1 MQKDMHQFFV
11 ASTDPIERR
20 QAPALQMILI
30 AISSAALVALIVFL
44 AVLGVNP
51 TGGVPAGGAVLVM
64 LTSLA
69 GLAAL
74 RRGYFRLAVLSS
86 SAGLIVAVFFVTVIY
101 GYPAATPF
109 LPVVFV
115 PVMLTGLLIETRPLL
130 LIAAVSALITA
141 AIFLVSPVIAPF
153 TTAVQPPGEL
163 TIVAVALFLL
173 VLFVVTTIIALFG
186 PVLRQSLMAAL
197 VRERELEQLRDSLE
211 ATVNERTAGLREAL
225 RTVEQR
231 EAQLQ
236 QALADLQASQATIRE
251 LSAPVL
257 PVLPGVLIAPL
268 VGAIDES
275 RATVFVANV
284 LHAVERERAQHVIF
298 DVTGVPLIDTQVARM
313 ILQAAEAVRLLGAQV
328 ILVGIRP
335 EVAQT
340 VVGLGVALEVKTYA
354 DLQQAISVLSTTIS
368 SNANR
373 PSRPLSI

>member
-1 MQKDMHQFFV
+1 MQTDMRQFLI

-30 AISSAALVALIVFL
+30 AISIAALVAFIVFL

-64 LTSLA
+64 LTSLT
-69 GLAAL
+69 GVAAL
-74 RRGYFRLAVLSS
+74 RRGYFRLAVLVP

-109 LPVVFV
+109 LPVMFI
-115 PVMLTGLLIETRPLL
+115 PVILTGLLIETRPLL
-130 LIAAVSALITA
+130 LIAAASALITA
-141 AIFLVSPVIAPF
+141 AIFLVNPVIAPF
-153 TTAVQPPGEL
+153 TTMVQPPGDL

-186 PVLRQSLMAAL
+186 PVLRQSLVAAL
-197 VRERELEQLRDSLE
+197 ARERELEQLRDSLE
-211 ATVNERTAGLREAL
+211 ATVSERTAGLQEAL

-236 QALADLQASQATIRE
+236 QALADLRASQATIRE

-284 LHAVERERAQHVIF
+284 LRAVERERAQQVIF

-313 ILQAAEAVRLLGAQV
+313 ILQAADAVRLLGAQV

-340 VVGLGVALEVKTYA
+340 VVGLGVALDMKTFA
-354 DLQQAISVLSTTIS
+354 DLQQAIHALSTAFPG
-368 SNANR
+368 ANR
-373 PSRPLSI
+373 LSRPQ

>member
-1 MQKDMHQFFV
+1 MQTDMRQFLI

-30 AISSAALVALIVFL
+30 AISVAALVAFIVFL

-64 LTSLA
+64 LTSLT
-69 GLAAL
+69 GVAAL
-74 RRGYFRLAVLSS
+74 RRGYFRLAVLVP
-86 SAGLIVAVFFVTVIY
+86 SAGLITAVFFVTVIY

-109 LPVVFV
+109 LPVMFI
-115 PVMLTGLLIETRPLL
+115 PVILTGLLIETRPLL
-130 LIAAVSALITA
+130 LIAAASALIAA
-141 AIFLVSPVIAPF
+141 AIFLVHPVIAPF
-153 TTAVQPPGEL
+153 TTMVQPPGDL

-197 VRERELEQLRDSLE
+197 ARERELEQVRDSLE
-211 ATVNERTAGLREAL
+211 ATVSERTAGLQEAL

-236 QALADLQASQATIRE
+236 QALADLRASQATIRA

-257 PVLPGVLIAPL
+257 PVLPGVLVAPL

-275 RATVFVANV
+275 RAAVFVANV
-284 LHAVERERAQHVIF
+284 LRAVERERAQQVIF

-313 ILQAAEAVRLLGAQV
+313 ILQAADAVRLLGAQV

-340 VVGLGVALEVKTYA
+340 VVGLGVALDMKTFA
-354 DLQQAISVLSTTIS
+354 DLQQAIHALSTAFPG
-368 SNANR
+368 ANR
-373 PSRPLSI
+373 LSRPQ

>member
-1 MQKDMHQFFV
+1 MRQFLV
-11 ASTDPIERR
+11 ASNDPIERQ
-20 QAPALQMILI
+20 QAPALQTILI
-30 AISSAALVALIVFL
+30 AISVAALVALIVFL

-69 GLAAL
+69 GVTAL
-74 RRGYFRLAVLSS
+74 RRGYFRLAVLVP
-86 SAGLIVAVFFVTVIY
+86 SAGLIMAVFFVTVIY

-109 LPVVFV
+109 FLVTFIPVI
-115 PVMLTGLLIETRPLL
+115 LTGLLIETRPLL
-130 LIAAVSALITA
+130 LIAAASALITA
-141 AIFLVSPVIAPF
+141 VIFLVNPVIAPF
-153 TTAVQPPGEL
+153 TTMVRPPGDL

-173 VLFVVTTIIALFG
+173 VLFVVTTIIAVFG
-186 PVLRQSLMAAL
+186 PVLRQSLTAAL
-197 VRERELEQLRDSLE
+197 ARERELEQLRDSLE
-211 ATVNERTAGLREAL
+211 ATVNERTAGLQEAL

-284 LHAVERERAQHVIF
+284 LRAVERERAQQVIF

-313 ILQAAEAVRLLGAQV
+313 ILQAADAVRLLGAQV

-340 VVGLGVALEVKTYA
+340 VVGLGVALDMKTYA
-354 DLQQAISVLSTTIS
+354 DLQLAIHALSAAFPS
-368 SNANR
+368 GANR
-373 PSRPLSI
+373 SSRSQSI

>member
-1 MQKDMHQFFV
+1 MQTDMRQFLI

-30 AISSAALVALIVFL
+30 AISIAALVALIVFL

-51 TGGVPAGGAVLVM
+51 TGGVPAAGAVLVM
-64 LTSLA
+64 LTSLT
-69 GLAAL
+69 GVAAL
-74 RRGYFRLAVLSS
+74 HRGYFRLAVLVLST
-86 SAGLIVAVFFVTVIY
+86 GLTVAVFFVTVIY

-109 LPVVFV
+109 LPVMFI
-115 PVMLTGLLIETRPLL
+115 PVILTGLLIETRPLL
-130 LIAAVSALITA
+130 LIAATSTLIAA
-141 AIFLVSPVIAPF
+141 AIFLVHPMIAPF
-153 TTAVQPPGEL
+153 TVMVQPPGDL
-163 TIVAVALFLL
+163 TIVAVTLFLL

-186 PVLRQSLMAAL
+186 PVLRQSLTAAL
-197 VRERELEQLRDSLE
+197 ARERELEQVRDSLE
-211 ATVNERTAGLREAL
+211 ATVNERTAGLQEAL

-236 QALADLQASQATIRE
+236 QALADLRASQATIRA

-257 PVLPGVLIAPL
+257 PVLPGVLVAPL

-275 RATVFVANV
+275 RAAVFVANV
-284 LHAVERERAQHVIF
+284 LRAVERERAQQVIF

-313 ILQAAEAVRLLGAQV
+313 ILQAADAVRLLGAQV

-340 VVGLGVALEVKTYA
+340 VVGLGVALDMKTFA
-354 DLQQAISVLSTTIS
+354 DLQQAIHALSAAFPG
-368 SNANR
+368 ANR
-373 PSRPLSI
+373 FSRPQ

>member
-1 MQKDMHQFFV
+1 MQTDMRQFLI

-30 AISSAALVALIVFL
+30 AISIAALVAFIVFL

-64 LTSLA
+64 LTSLT
-69 GLAAL
+69 GVAAL
-74 RRGYFRLAVLSS
+74 RRGYFRLAVLVP

-109 LPVVFV
+109 LPVMFI
-115 PVMLTGLLIETRPLL
+115 PVILTGLLIETRPLL
-130 LIAAVSALITA
+130 LIAAASALVAA
-141 AIFLVSPVIAPF
+141 AIFLVNPVIAPF
-153 TTAVQPPGEL
+153 TTMVQPPGDL

-197 VRERELEQLRDSLE
+197 ARERELEQLRDSLE
-211 ATVNERTAGLREAL
+211 ATVNERTAGLQEAL

-275 RATVFVANV
+275 RAAVFVANV
-284 LHAVERERAQHVIF
+284 LHAVERERAQQVIF

-313 ILQAAEAVRLLGAQV
+313 ILQAADAVRLLGAQV

-340 VVGLGVALEVKTYA
+340 VVGLGVALDMKTYA
-354 DLQQAISVLSTTIS
+354 DLQQAIHALSTAFPG
-368 SNANR
+368 ANR
-373 PSRPLSI
+373 LSRPQ

>member
-1 MQKDMHQFFV
+1 MQTDMRQFLV
-11 ASTDPIERR
+11 ASNDPIERQ
-20 QAPALQMILI
+20 QAPALQTILI
-30 AISSAALVALIVFL
+30 AISVAALVALIVFL

-69 GLAAL
+69 GVAAL
-74 RRGYFRLAVLSS
+74 RRGYFRLAVLVP
-86 SAGLIVAVFFVTVIY
+86 SAGLIMAVFFVTVIY

-109 LPVVFV
+109 FLAMFIPVI
-115 PVMLTGLLIETRPLL
+115 LTGLLIETRPLL
-130 LIAAVSALITA
+130 LIAAASALITA
-141 AIFLVSPVIAPF
+141 VIFLVNPVIAPF
-153 TTAVQPPGEL
+153 TTMVRPPGDL

-173 VLFVVTTIIALFG
+173 VLFVVTTIIAVFG
-186 PVLRQSLMAAL
+186 PVLRQSLTAAL
-197 VRERELEQLRDSLE
+197 ARERELEQLRDSLE
-211 ATVNERTAGLREAL
+211 ATVNERTAGLQEAL

-284 LHAVERERAQHVIF
+284 LRAVERERAQQVIF

-313 ILQAAEAVRLLGAQV
+313 ILQAADAVRLLGAQV

-340 VVGLGVALEVKTYA
+340 VVGLGVALDMKTYA
-354 DLQQAISVLSTTIS
+354 DLQLAIHALSAAFPS
-368 SNANR
+368 GANR
-373 PSRPLSI
+373 SSHPQ

>member
-1 MQKDMHQFFV
+1 MQTDMRQFLV
-11 ASTDPIERR
+11 ASSDPIERQ
-20 QAPALQMILI
+20 QAPALQTILI
-30 AISSAALVALIVFL
+30 AISVAALVALIVFL

-69 GLAAL
+69 GVAAL
-74 RRGYFRLAVLSS
+74 RRGYFRLAVLVP

-109 LPVVFV
+109 FLVTFIPVI
-115 PVMLTGLLIETRPLL
+115 LTGLLIETRPLL
-130 LIAAVSALITA
+130 LIAAASALITA
-141 AIFLVSPVIAPF
+141 VIFLVNPVIAPF
-153 TTAVQPPGEL
+153 TTVVRPPGDL

-173 VLFVVTTIIALFG
+173 VLFVVTTIIAVFG
-186 PVLRQSLMAAL
+186 PVLRQSLTAAL
-197 VRERELEQLRDSLE
+197 ARERELEQLRHSLE
-211 ATVNERTAGLREAL
+211 ATVNERTAGLQEAL

-284 LHAVERERAQHVIF
+284 LRAVERERAQQVIF

-313 ILQAAEAVRLLGAQV
+313 ILQAADAVRLLGAQV

-340 VVGLGVALEVKTYA
+340 VVGLGVALDMKTYA
-354 DLQQAISVLSTTIS
+354 DLQQAIHALSAAFPASV
-368 SNANR
+368 NR
-373 PSRPLSI
+373 LSRPQ

>member
-1 MQKDMHQFFV
+1 MQTDMRQFLV
-11 ASTDPIERR
+11 ASNDPIERQ
-20 QAPALQMILI
+20 QAPALQTILI
-30 AISSAALVALIVFL
+30 AISVAALVALIVFL

-69 GLAAL
+69 GVAAL
-74 RRGYFRLAVLSS
+74 RRGYFRLAVLVP
-86 SAGLIVAVFFVTVIY
+86 SAGLIMAVFFVTVIY

-109 LPVVFV
+109 FLVTFIPVI
-115 PVMLTGLLIETRPLL
+115 LTGLLIETRPLL
-130 LIAAVSALITA
+130 LIAAASALITA
-141 AIFLVSPVIAPF
+141 VIFLVNPVIAPF
-153 TTAVQPPGEL
+153 TTVVRPPGDL

-173 VLFVVTTIIALFG
+173 VLFVVTTIIAVFG
-186 PVLRQSLMAAL
+186 PVLRQSLTAAL
-197 VRERELEQLRDSLE
+197 ARERELEQLRDSLE
-211 ATVNERTAGLREAL
+211 ATVNERTAGLQEAL

-284 LHAVERERAQHVIF
+284 LRAVERERAQQVIF

-313 ILQAAEAVRLLGAQV
+313 ILQAADAVRLLGAQV

-340 VVGLGVALEVKTYA
+340 VVGLGVALDMKTYA
-354 DLQQAISVLSTTIS
+354 DLQLAIHALSAAFPS
-368 SNANR
+368 GANR
-373 PSRPLSI
+373 SSHLQSI

>member
-1 MQKDMHQFFV
+1 MQTDMRQFLV
-11 ASTDPIERR
+11 ASTDPVERR

-30 AISSAALVALIVFL
+30 AISIAALVALIVFL

-51 TGGVPAGGAVLVM
+51 TGGVPAAGAVLVM
-64 LTSLA
+64 LTSLTGVA
-69 GLAAL
+69 VLH
-74 RRGYFRLAVLSS
+74 RGYFRLAVLVLST
-86 SAGLIVAVFFVTVIY
+86 GLTVAVFFVTVIY

-109 LPVVFV
+109 LPVMFI
-115 PVMLTGLLIETRPLL
+115 PVILTGLLIETRPLL
-130 LIAAVSALITA
+130 LIAATSTLIAA
-141 AIFLVSPVIAPF
+141 AIFLVHPMIAPF
-153 TTAVQPPGEL
+153 TVMVQPPGDL

-197 VRERELEQLRDSLE
+197 ARERELEQLRDSLE
-211 ATVNERTAGLREAL
+211 ATVNERTAGLQEAL
-225 RTVEQR
+225 STVEQR

-236 QALADLQASQATIRE
+236 QALADLRASQAMIRA

-284 LHAVERERAQHVIF
+284 LRAVERERAQQVIF

-313 ILQAAEAVRLLGAQV
+313 ILQAADAVRLLGAQV

-340 VVGLGVALEVKTYA
+340 VVGLGVALDMKTYA
-354 DLQQAISVLSTTIS
+354 DLQQAIHALSAAFPASV
-368 SNANR
+368 NR
-373 PSRPLSI
+373 LSRPQ

>member
-1 MQKDMHQFFV
+1 MQTDMRQFLI

-30 AISSAALVALIVFL
+30 AISVAALVALIVFL

-51 TGGVPAGGAVLVM
+51 TSGVPAGGAVLVM
-64 LTSLA
+64 LASLA
-69 GLAAL
+69 GVAAL
-74 RRGYFRLAVLSS
+74 RRGYFRLAVLVP

-109 LPVVFV
+109 LPVMFI
-115 PVMLTGLLIETRPLL
+115 PVILTGLLIETRPLL
-130 LIAAVSALITA
+130 LIAAASALITA
-141 AIFLVSPVIAPF
+141 AIFLVNPVIAPF
-153 TTAVQPPGEL
+153 TTMVQPPGDL

-173 VLFVVTTIIALFG
+173 VLFVVTTIIARFG
-186 PVLRQSLMAAL
+186 PVLRQSLIAAL
-197 VRERELEQLRDSLE
+197 ARERELEQLRDSLE
-211 ATVNERTAGLREAL
+211 ATVSERTAGLQEAL

-284 LHAVERERAQHVIF
+284 LRAVERERAQQVIF

-313 ILQAAEAVRLLGAQV
+313 ILQAADAVRLLGAQV

-340 VVGLGVALEVKTYA
+340 VVGLGVALDMKTYA
-354 DLQQAISVLSTTIS
+354 DLQQAIHALSAAFPASV
-368 SNANR
+368 NR
-373 PSRPLSI
+373 LSRPQ

>member
-1 MQKDMHQFFV
+1 MQTDMRQFLI

-30 AISSAALVALIVFL
+30 AISVAALVAFIVFL

-64 LTSLA
+64 LTSLT
-69 GLAAL
+69 GVAAL
-74 RRGYFRLAVLSS
+74 RRGYFRLAVLVP

-109 LPVVFV
+109 LPVMFI
-115 PVMLTGLLIETRPLL
+115 PVILTGLLIETRPLL
-130 LIAAVSALITA
+130 LIAAASALIAA
-141 AIFLVSPVIAPF
+141 AIFLVNPVITPF
-153 TTAVQPPGEL
+153 TTMVQPPGDL

-197 VRERELEQLRDSLE
+197 ARERELEQLRDSLE
-211 ATVNERTAGLREAL
+211 ATVNERTAGLQEAL

-284 LHAVERERAQHVIF
+284 LRAVERERAQQVIF

-313 ILQAAEAVRLLGAQV
+313 ILQAADAVRLLGAQV

-340 VVGLGVALEVKTYA
+340 VVGLGVALDMKTYA
-354 DLQQAISVLSTTIS
+354 DLQQAIHALSAAFPASV
-368 SNANR
+368 NR
-373 PSRPLSI
+373 LSRPQ

>member
-1 MQKDMHQFFV
+1 MQTDMRQFLI

-30 AISSAALVALIVFL
+30 AISVAALVALIVFL

-51 TGGVPAGGAVLVM
+51 TSGVPAGGAVLVM
-64 LTSLA
+64 LASLA
-69 GLAAL
+69 GVAAL
-74 RRGYFRLAVLSS
+74 RRGYFRLAVLVP

-109 LPVVFV
+109 LPVMFI
-115 PVMLTGLLIETRPLL
+115 PVILTGLLIETRPLL
-130 LIAAVSALITA
+130 LIAAASALITA
-141 AIFLVSPVIAPF
+141 AIFLVNPVIAPF
-153 TTAVQPPGEL
+153 TTMVQPPGDL

-186 PVLRQSLMAAL
+186 PVLRQSLIAAL
-197 VRERELEQLRDSLE
+197 ARERELEQLRDSLE
-211 ATVNERTAGLREAL
+211 ATVSERTAGLQEAL

-236 QALADLQASQATIRE
+236 QALADLQASQVTIRE

-284 LHAVERERAQHVIF
+284 LRAVERERAQQVIF

-313 ILQAAEAVRLLGAQV
+313 ILQAADAVRLLGAQV

-340 VVGLGVALEVKTYA
+340 VVGLGVALDMKTFA
-354 DLQQAISVLSTTIS
+354 DLQQAIHALSAAFPG
-368 SNANR
+368 ANR
-373 PSRPLSI
+373 LSRPQ

>member
-1 MQKDMHQFFV
+1 MQTDMRQFLI

-30 AISSAALVALIVFL
+30 AISIAALVAFIVFL

-64 LTSLA
+64 LTSLT
-69 GLAAL
+69 GVAAL
-74 RRGYFRLAVLSS
+74 RRGYFRLAVLVP
-86 SAGLIVAVFFVTVIY
+86 SAGLITAVFFVTVIY

-109 LPVVFV
+109 LPVMFI
-115 PVMLTGLLIETRPLL
+115 PVILTGLLIETRPLL
-130 LIAAVSALITA
+130 LIAAASALIAA
-141 AIFLVSPVIAPF
+141 AIFLVHPVIAPF
-153 TTAVQPPGEL
+153 TTMVQPPGDL

-197 VRERELEQLRDSLE
+197 ARERELEQVRDSLE
-211 ATVNERTAGLREAL
+211 ATVSERTAGLQEAL

-284 LHAVERERAQHVIF
+284 LRAVERERAQQVIF

-313 ILQAAEAVRLLGAQV
+313 ILQAADAVRLLGAQV

-340 VVGLGVALEVKTYA
+340 VVGLGVALDMKTYA
-354 DLQQAISVLSTTIS
+354 DLQQAIHALSAAFPASV
-368 SNANR
+368 NR
-373 PSRPLSI
+373 LSRPQ

>member
-1 MQKDMHQFFV
+1 MQTDMRQFLI

-30 AISSAALVALIVFL
+30 AISIAALVALIVFL

-64 LTSLA
+64 LTSLT
-69 GLAAL
+69 GVAAL
-74 RRGYFRLAVLSS
+74 RRGYFRLVVLVP

-109 LPVVFV
+109 LPVMFI
-115 PVMLTGLLIETRPLL
+115 PVILTGLLIETRPLL
-130 LIAAVSALITA
+130 LIAAASALITA
-141 AIFLVSPVIAPF
+141 AIFLVNPVIAPF
-153 TTAVQPPGEL
+153 TTMVQPPGDL

-186 PVLRQSLMAAL
+186 PVLRQSLVAAL
-197 VRERELEQLRDSLE
+197 ARERELEQLRDSLE
-211 ATVNERTAGLREAL
+211 ATVSERTAGLQEAL

-284 LHAVERERAQHVIF
+284 LRAVERERAQQVIF

-313 ILQAAEAVRLLGAQV
+313 ILQAADAVRLLGAQV

-340 VVGLGVALEVKTYA
+340 VVGLGVALDMKTYA
-354 DLQQAISVLSTTIS
+354 DLQQAIHALSAAFPASV
-368 SNANR
+368 NR
-373 PSRPLSI
+373 LSRPQ

>member
-1 MQKDMHQFFV
+1 MQTDMRQFLV
-11 ASTDPIERR
+11 ASNDPIERQ
-20 QAPALQMILI
+20 QAPALQTILI
-30 AISSAALVALIVFL
+30 AISVAALVALIVFL

-51 TGGVPAGGAVLVM
+51 TSGVPAGGAVLVM

-69 GLAAL
+69 GVAAL
-74 RRGYFRLAVLSS
+74 RRGYFRLAVLVP

-109 LPVVFV
+109 FLVTFIPVI
-115 PVMLTGLLIETRPLL
+115 LTGLLIETRPLL
-130 LIAAVSALITA
+130 LIAAASALITA
-141 AIFLVSPVIAPF
+141 VIFLVNPVIAPF
-153 TTAVQPPGEL
+153 TTMVQPPGDL

-173 VLFVVTTIIALFG
+173 VLFVVTTIIAVFG
-186 PVLRQSLMAAL
+186 PVLRQSLTAAL
-197 VRERELEQLRDSLE
+197 ARERELEQLRHSLE
-211 ATVNERTAGLREAL
+211 ATVNERTAGLQEAL

-284 LHAVERERAQHVIF
+284 LRAVERERAQQVIF

-313 ILQAAEAVRLLGAQV
+313 ILQAADAVRLLGAQV

-340 VVGLGVALEVKTYA
+340 VVGLGVALDMKTYA
-354 DLQQAISVLSTTIS
+354 DLQQAIHALSAAFPASVNRLSH
-368 SNANR
+368 
-373 PSRPLSI
+373 LQSI

>member
-1 MQKDMHQFFV
+1 MQTDMRQFLI

-30 AISSAALVALIVFL
+30 AISIAALVAFIVFL

-64 LTSLA
+64 LTSLT
-69 GLAAL
+69 GVAAL
-74 RRGYFRLAVLSS
+74 RRGYFRLAVLVP
-86 SAGLIVAVFFVTVIY
+86 SAGLITAVFFVTVIY

-109 LPVVFV
+109 LPVMFI
-115 PVMLTGLLIETRPLL
+115 PVILTGLLIETRPLL
-130 LIAAVSALITA
+130 LIAAASALITA
-141 AIFLVSPVIAPF
+141 AIFLVNPVIAPF
-153 TTAVQPPGEL
+153 TTMVRPPPDL

-173 VLFVVTTIIALFG
+173 VLFVMTTIIALFG

-197 VRERELEQLRDSLE
+197 ARERELEHLRDSLE
-211 ATVNERTAGLREAL
+211 ATVNERTAGLQEAL

-236 QALADLQASQATIRE
+236 QVLADLQASQATIRE

-275 RATVFVANV
+275 RATVFVTNV
-284 LHAVERERAQHVIF
+284 LRAVERERAQQVIF

-313 ILQAAEAVRLLGAQV
+313 ILQAADAVRLLGAQV

-340 VVGLGVALEVKTYA
+340 VVGLGVALDMKTYA
-354 DLQQAISVLSTTIS
+354 DLQQAIHALSTALPIT
-368 SNANR
+368 NR
-373 PSRPLSI
+373 LSRSQ

>member
-1 MQKDMHQFFV
+1 MQTDMRQFLI

-30 AISSAALVALIVFL
+30 AISVAALVALIVFL

-51 TGGVPAGGAVLVM
+51 TSGVPAGGAVLVM
-64 LTSLA
+64 LASLA
-69 GLAAL
+69 GVAAL
-74 RRGYFRLAVLSS
+74 RRGYFRLAVLVP

-109 LPVVFV
+109 LPVMFI
-115 PVMLTGLLIETRPLL
+115 PVILTGLLIETRPLL
-130 LIAAVSALITA
+130 LIAAASALITA
-141 AIFLVSPVIAPF
+141 AIFLVNPVIAPF
-153 TTAVQPPGEL
+153 TTMVQPPGDL

-197 VRERELEQLRDSLE
+197 ARERELEQLRDSLE
-211 ATVNERTAGLREAL
+211 ATVNERTAGLQEAL
-225 RTVEQR
+225 RMVEQR

-236 QALADLQASQATIRE
+236 QALTDLRASQATIRE

-284 LHAVERERAQHVIF
+284 LHAVERERAQQVIF

-313 ILQAAEAVRLLGAQV
+313 ILQAADAVRLLGAQV

-340 VVGLGVALEVKTYA
+340 VVGLGVALDMKTYA
-354 DLQQAISVLSTTIS
+354 DLQQAIHALSTAFPG
-368 SNANR
+368 ANR
-373 PSRPLSI
+373 LSRPQ

>member
-1 MQKDMHQFFV
+1 MQTDMRQFLI

-30 AISSAALVALIVFL
+30 AISVAALVALIVFL

-51 TGGVPAGGAVLVM
+51 TSGVPAGGAVLVM
-64 LTSLA
+64 LASLA
-69 GLAAL
+69 GVAAL
-74 RRGYFRLAVLSS
+74 RRGYFRLAVLVP

-109 LPVVFV
+109 LPVMFI
-115 PVMLTGLLIETRPLL
+115 PVILTGLLIETRPLL
-130 LIAAVSALITA
+130 LIAAASALITA
-141 AIFLVSPVIAPF
+141 AIFLVNPVIAPF
-153 TTAVQPPGEL
+153 TTMVQPPGDL

-173 VLFVVTTIIALFG
+173 VLFVVTTIIARFG
-186 PVLRQSLMAAL
+186 PVLRQSLIAAL
-197 VRERELEQLRDSLE
+197 ARERELEQLRDSLE
-211 ATVNERTAGLREAL
+211 ATVSERTVGLQEAL

-284 LHAVERERAQHVIF
+284 LRAVERERAQQVIF

-313 ILQAAEAVRLLGAQV
+313 ILQAADAVRLLGAQV

-340 VVGLGVALEVKTYA
+340 VVGLGVALDMKTYA
-354 DLQQAISVLSTTIS
+354 DLQQAIHALSAAFPASV
-368 SNANR
+368 NR
-373 PSRPLSI
+373 LSRPQ

>member
-1 MQKDMHQFFV
+1 MQTDMRQFLV
-11 ASTDPIERR
+11 ASNDPIERQ
-20 QAPALQMILI
+20 QAPALQTILI
-30 AISSAALVALIVFL
+30 AISVAALVALIVFL

-69 GLAAL
+69 GVTAL
-74 RRGYFRLAVLSS
+74 RRGYFRLAVLVP
-86 SAGLIVAVFFVTVIY
+86 SAGLIMAVFFVTVIY

-109 LPVVFV
+109 FLVTFIPVI
-115 PVMLTGLLIETRPLL
+115 LTGLLIETRPLL
-130 LIAAVSALITA
+130 LIAAASALITA
-141 AIFLVSPVIAPF
+141 VIFLVNPVIAPF
-153 TTAVQPPGEL
+153 TTMVRPPGDL

-173 VLFVVTTIIALFG
+173 VLFVVTTIIAVFG
-186 PVLRQSLMAAL
+186 PVLRQSLTAAL
-197 VRERELEQLRDSLE
+197 ARERELEQLRDSLE
-211 ATVNERTAGLREAL
+211 ATVNERTAGLQEAL

-284 LHAVERERAQHVIF
+284 LRAVERERAQQVIF

-313 ILQAAEAVRLLGAQV
+313 ILQAADAVRLLGAQV

-340 VVGLGVALEVKTYA
+340 VVGLGVALDMKTYA
-354 DLQQAISVLSTTIS
+354 DLQLAIHALSAAFPS
-368 SNANR
+368 GANR
-373 PSRPLSI
+373 SSRSQSI

>member
-1 MQKDMHQFFV
+1 MQTDMRQFLI
-11 ASTDPIERR
+11 ASTDPVERR

-30 AISSAALVALIVFL
+30 AISIAALVALIVFL

-64 LTSLA
+64 LTSLT
-69 GLAAL
+69 GVAAL
-74 RRGYFRLAVLSS
+74 RRGYFRLAVLVP
-86 SAGLIVAVFFVTVIY
+86 SAGLITAVFFVTVIY

-109 LPVVFV
+109 LPVMFI
-115 PVMLTGLLIETRPLL
+115 PVILTGLLIETRPLL
-130 LIAAVSALITA
+130 LIAAASALIAA
-141 AIFLVSPVIAPF
+141 AIFLVNPVIAPF
-153 TTAVQPPGEL
+153 TTMVQPPGDL

-186 PVLRQSLMAAL
+186 PVLRQSLVAAL
-197 VRERELEQLRDSLE
+197 ARERELEQLRDSLE
-211 ATVNERTAGLREAL
+211 ATVSERTAGLQEAL

-236 QALADLQASQATIRE
+236 QALADLRASQATIRA

-284 LHAVERERAQHVIF
+284 LRAVERERAQQVIF

-313 ILQAAEAVRLLGAQV
+313 ILQAADAVRLLGAQV

-340 VVGLGVALEVKTYA
+340 VVGLGVALDMKTYA
-354 DLQQAISVLSTTIS
+354 DLQQAIHALSTAFPG
-368 SNANR
+368 ANR
-373 PSRPLSI
+373 LSRPQ

>member
-44 AVLGVNP
+44 VVLGVNP

-74 RRGYFRLAVLSS
+74 RRGNFRLAVLSS
-86 SAGLIVAVFFVTVIY
+86 SVGLIVAVFFVTVIY

-109 LPVVFV
+109 LPVVLV
-115 PVMLTGLLIETRPLL
+115 PIILTGLLIETRPLL
-130 LIAAVSALITA
+130 LIAAASALISA
-141 AIFLVSPVIAPF
+141 AIFLVNPMIAPF
-153 TTAVQPPGEL
+153 TTVVQPQGEL

-173 VLFVVTTIIALFG
+173 VLFVVTTIIALFS
-186 PVLRQSLMAAL
+186 PILRLALTAAL
-197 VRERELEQLRDSLE
+197 ARERELEQLRDSLE

-236 QALADLQASQATIRE
+236 QALVDLQASQATIRE

-268 VGAIDES
+268 VGAINES

-298 DVTGVPLIDTQVARM
+298 DVTGVPLIDTQVACM

-328 ILVGIRP
+328 ILCGIRP

-340 VVGLGVALEVKTYA
+340 VVGLGVVLKVKTYA

-368 SNANR
+368 SDTNR

>member
-1 MQKDMHQFFV
+1 MQTDMRQFLI

-30 AISSAALVALIVFL
+30 AISIAALVAFIVFL

-64 LTSLA
+64 LTSLT
-69 GLAAL
+69 GVAAL
-74 RRGYFRLAVLSS
+74 RRGYFRLAVLVP
-86 SAGLIVAVFFVTVIY
+86 SAGLITAVFFVTVIY

-109 LPVVFV
+109 LPVMFI
-115 PVMLTGLLIETRPLL
+115 PVILTGLLIETRPLL
-130 LIAAVSALITA
+130 LIAAASALIAA
-141 AIFLVSPVIAPF
+141 AIFLVNPVITPF
-153 TTAVQPPGEL
+153 TTMVQPPGDL

-186 PVLRQSLMAAL
+186 PVLRQSLVAAL
-197 VRERELEQLRDSLE
+197 ARERELEQLRDSLE
-211 ATVNERTAGLREAL
+211 ATVSERTAGLQEAL

-284 LHAVERERAQHVIF
+284 LRAVERERAQQVIF

-313 ILQAAEAVRLLGAQV
+313 ILQAADAVRLLGAQV

-340 VVGLGVALEVKTYA
+340 VVGLGVALDMKTYA
-354 DLQQAISVLSTTIS
+354 DLQQAIHALSAAFPASV
-368 SNANR
+368 NR
-373 PSRPLSI
+373 LSRPQ

>member
-1 MQKDMHQFFV
+1 MRQFLI

-30 AISSAALVALIVFL
+30 AISVAALVALIVFL

-51 TGGVPAGGAVLVM
+51 TSGVPAGGAVLVM
-64 LTSLA
+64 LASLA
-69 GLAAL
+69 GVAAL
-74 RRGYFRLAVLSS
+74 RRGYFRLAVLVP

-109 LPVVFV
+109 LPVMFI
-115 PVMLTGLLIETRPLL
+115 PVILTGLLIETRPLL
-130 LIAAVSALITA
+130 LIAAASALITA
-141 AIFLVSPVIAPF
+141 AIFLVNPVIAPF
-153 TTAVQPPGEL
+153 TTMVQPPGDL

-186 PVLRQSLMAAL
+186 PVLRQSLIAAL
-197 VRERELEQLRDSLE
+197 ARERELEQLRDSLE
-211 ATVNERTAGLREAL
+211 ATVSERTAGLQEAL

-236 QALADLQASQATIRE
+236 QALADLQASQVTIRE

-284 LHAVERERAQHVIF
+284 LRAVERERAQQVIF

-313 ILQAAEAVRLLGAQV
+313 ILQAADAVRLLGAQV

-340 VVGLGVALEVKTYA
+340 VVGLGVALDMKTYA
-354 DLQQAISVLSTTIS
+354 DLQQAIHALSAAFPASV
-368 SNANR
+368 NR
-373 PSRPLSI
+373 LSRPQ

>member
-20 QAPALQMILI
+20 QAPALQMILV

-44 AVLGVNP
+44 VVLGVNP

-109 LPVVFV
+109 LPVVFI
-115 PVMLTGLLIETRPLL
+115 PVILTGLLIETRPLL
-130 LIAAVSALITA
+130 LIAAASALISV
-141 AIFLVSPVIAPF
+141 AIFLVNPVIAPF
-153 TTAVQPPGEL
+153 TIAVQPPGDL

-186 PVLRQSLMAAL
+186 PALRLALTAAL
-197 VRERELEQLRDSLE
+197 ARERELEQLRDSLE

-236 QALADLQASQATIRE
+236 QALAELQASQATIRE

-368 SNANR
+368 SDANR

>member
-1 MQKDMHQFFV
+1 MQTDMRQFLI

-30 AISSAALVALIVFL
+30 AISVAALVALIVFL

-51 TGGVPAGGAVLVM
+51 TSGVPAGGAVLVM
-64 LTSLA
+64 LASLA
-69 GLAAL
+69 GVAAL
-74 RRGYFRLAVLSS
+74 RRGYFRLAVLVP

-109 LPVVFV
+109 LPVMFI
-115 PVMLTGLLIETRPLL
+115 PVILTGLLIETRPLL
-130 LIAAVSALITA
+130 LIAAASALITA
-141 AIFLVSPVIAPF
+141 AIFLVNPVIAPF
-153 TTAVQPPGEL
+153 TTMVQPPGDL

-186 PVLRQSLMAAL
+186 PVLRQSLIAAL
-197 VRERELEQLRDSLE
+197 ARERELEQLRDSLE
-211 ATVNERTAGLREAL
+211 ATVNERTAGLQEAL

-284 LHAVERERAQHVIF
+284 LRAVERERAQQVIF

-313 ILQAAEAVRLLGAQV
+313 ILQAADAVRLLGAQV

-340 VVGLGVALEVKTYA
+340 VVGLGVALDMKTYA
-354 DLQQAISVLSTTIS
+354 DLQQAIHALSAAFPASV
-368 SNANR
+368 NR
-373 PSRPLSI
+373 LSRPQ

>member
-1 MQKDMHQFFV
+1 MQTDMRQFLI

-30 AISSAALVALIVFL
+30 AISIAALVAFIVFL

-64 LTSLA
+64 LTSLT
-69 GLAAL
+69 GVAAL
-74 RRGYFRLAVLSS
+74 RRGYFRLAVLVP
-86 SAGLIVAVFFVTVIY
+86 SAGLITAVFFVTVIY

-109 LPVVFV
+109 LPAMFV
-115 PVMLTGLLIETRPLL
+115 PVILTGLLIETRPLL
-130 LIAAVSALITA
+130 LIAATSTLIA
-141 AIFLVSPVIAPF
+141 VAIFLINPVIAPF
-153 TTAVQPPGEL
+153 TTMVRPPPDL

-173 VLFVVTTIIALFG
+173 VLFVMTTIIALFG

-197 VRERELEQLRDSLE
+197 ARERELEHLRDSLE
-211 ATVNERTAGLREAL
+211 ATVNERTAGLQEAL

-236 QALADLQASQATIRE
+236 QALADLRASQATIRE

-284 LHAVERERAQHVIF
+284 LRAVERERAQQVIF
-298 DVTGVPLIDTQVARM
+298 DVTGVPLVDTPVARM
-313 ILQAAEAVRLLGAQV
+313 ILQAADAVRLLGAQV

-340 VVGLGVALEVKTYA
+340 VVGLGVALDMKTYA
-354 DLQQAISVLSTTIS
+354 DLQQAIHALSTAFPG
-368 SNANR
+368 ANR
-373 PSRPLSI
+373 LSRPQ

>member
-1 MQKDMHQFFV
+1 MQTDMRQFLI

-30 AISSAALVALIVFL
+30 AISIAALVAFIVFL

-64 LTSLA
+64 LTSLT
-69 GLAAL
+69 GVAAL
-74 RRGYFRLAVLSS
+74 RRGYFRLAVLVP
-86 SAGLIVAVFFVTVIY
+86 SAGLITAVFFVTVIY

-109 LPVVFV
+109 LPVMFI
-115 PVMLTGLLIETRPLL
+115 PVILTGLLIETRPLL
-130 LIAAVSALITA
+130 LIAAASALIAA
-141 AIFLVSPVIAPF
+141 AIFLVNPVITPF
-153 TTAVQPPGEL
+153 TTMVQPPGDL

-197 VRERELEQLRDSLE
+197 ARERELEQLRDSLE
-211 ATVNERTAGLREAL
+211 ATVNERTAGLQEAL
-225 RTVEQR
+225 RMVEQR

-236 QALADLQASQATIRE
+236 QALTDLRASQATIRE

-284 LHAVERERAQHVIF
+284 LHAGERERAQQVIF

-313 ILQAAEAVRLLGAQV
+313 ILQAADAVRLLGAQV

-340 VVGLGVALEVKTYA
+340 VVGLGVALDMKTYA
-354 DLQQAISVLSTTIS
+354 DLQQAIHALSTAFPG
-368 SNANR
+368 ANR
-373 PSRPLSI
+373 LSRPQ

>member
-1 MQKDMHQFFV
+1 MQTDMRQFLI

-30 AISSAALVALIVFL
+30 AISVAALVALIVFL

-51 TGGVPAGGAVLVM
+51 TSGVPAGGAVLVM
-64 LTSLA
+64 LTSLT
-69 GLAAL
+69 GVAAL
-74 RRGYFRLAVLSS
+74 RRGYFRLAVLVP

-109 LPVVFV
+109 LPVMFI
-115 PVMLTGLLIETRPLL
+115 PVILTGLLIETRPLL
-130 LIAAVSALITA
+130 LIAAASALITA
-141 AIFLVSPVIAPF
+141 AIFLVNPVIAPF
-153 TTAVQPPGEL
+153 TTMVQPPGDL

-173 VLFVVTTIIALFG
+173 VLFVVTTIIARFG
-186 PVLRQSLMAAL
+186 PVLRQSLIAAL
-197 VRERELEQLRDSLE
+197 ARERELEQLRDSLE
-211 ATVNERTAGLREAL
+211 ATVSERTAGLQEAL

-284 LHAVERERAQHVIF
+284 LRAVERERAQQVIF

-313 ILQAAEAVRLLGAQV
+313 ILQAADAVRLLGAQV

-340 VVGLGVALEVKTYA
+340 VVGLGVALDMKTYA
-354 DLQQAISVLSTTIS
+354 DLQQAIHALSAAFPASV
-368 SNANR
+368 NR
-373 PSRPLSI
+373 LSRPQ

>member
-197 VRERELEQLRDSLE
+197 VQERELEQLRDSLE

>member
-1 MQKDMHQFFV
+1 MQTDMRQFLI

-30 AISSAALVALIVFL
+30 AISVAALVALIVFL

-51 TGGVPAGGAVLVM
+51 TSGVPAGSAVLVM
-64 LTSLA
+64 LASLA
-69 GLAAL
+69 GVAAL
-74 RRGYFRLAVLSS
+74 RRGYFRLAVLVP

-109 LPVVFV
+109 LPVMFI
-115 PVMLTGLLIETRPLL
+115 PVILTGLLIETRPLL
-130 LIAAVSALITA
+130 LIAAASALITA
-141 AIFLVSPVIAPF
+141 AIFLVNPVIAPF
-153 TTAVQPPGEL
+153 TTMVQPPGDL

-186 PVLRQSLMAAL
+186 PVLRQSLVAAL
-197 VRERELEQLRDSLE
+197 ARERELEQLRDSLE
-211 ATVNERTAGLREAL
+211 ATVSERTAGLQEAL

-284 LHAVERERAQHVIF
+284 LRAVERERAQQVIF

-313 ILQAAEAVRLLGAQV
+313 ILQAADAVRLLGAQV

-340 VVGLGVALEVKTYA
+340 VVGLGVALDMKTFA
-354 DLQQAISVLSTTIS
+354 DLQQAIHALSAAFPG
-368 SNANR
+368 ANR
-373 PSRPLSI
+373 LSRPQ

>member
-1 MQKDMHQFFV
+1 MQTDMRQFLI

-30 AISSAALVALIVFL
+30 AISIAALVAFIVFL

-64 LTSLA
+64 LTSLT
-69 GLAAL
+69 GVAAL
-74 RRGYFRLAVLSS
+74 RRGYFRLAVLVP

-109 LPVVFV
+109 LPVMFI
-115 PVMLTGLLIETRPLL
+115 PVILTGLLIETRPLL
-130 LIAAVSALITA
+130 LIAAASALITA
-141 AIFLVSPVIAPF
+141 AIFLVNPVIAPF
-153 TTAVQPPGEL
+153 TTMVQPPGDL

-186 PVLRQSLMAAL
+186 PVLRQSLVAAL
-197 VRERELEQLRDSLE
+197 ARERELEQLRDSLE
-211 ATVNERTAGLREAL
+211 ATVSERTAGLQEAL

-236 QALADLQASQATIRE
+236 QALTDLRASQATIRE

-284 LHAVERERAQHVIF
+284 LHAVERERAQQVIF

-313 ILQAAEAVRLLGAQV
+313 ILQAADAVRLLGAQV

-340 VVGLGVALEVKTYA
+340 VVGLGVALDMKTYA
-354 DLQQAISVLSTTIS
+354 DLQQAIHALSAAFPASV
-368 SNANR
+368 NR
-373 PSRPLSI
+373 LSRPQ

>member
-1 MQKDMHQFFV
+1 MQTDMRQFLV
-11 ASTDPIERR
+11 ASNDPIERQ
-20 QAPALQMILI
+20 QAPALQTILI
-30 AISSAALVALIVFL
+30 AISVAALVALIVFL

-69 GLAAL
+69 GVAAL
-74 RRGYFRLAVLSS
+74 RRGYFRLAVLVP
-86 SAGLIVAVFFVTVIY
+86 SAGLIMAVFFVTVIY

-109 LPVVFV
+109 FLVTFIPVI
-115 PVMLTGLLIETRPLL
+115 LTGLLIETRPLL
-130 LIAAVSALITA
+130 LIAAASALITA
-141 AIFLVSPVIAPF
+141 VIFLVNPVIAPF
-153 TTAVQPPGEL
+153 TTVVRPPGDL

-173 VLFVVTTIIALFG
+173 VLFVVTTIIAVFG
-186 PVLRQSLMAAL
+186 PVLRQSLTAAL
-197 VRERELEQLRDSLE
+197 ARERELEQLRHSLE
-211 ATVNERTAGLREAL
+211 ATVNERTAGLQEAL

-284 LHAVERERAQHVIF
+284 LRAVERERAQQVIF

-313 ILQAAEAVRLLGAQV
+313 ILQAADAVRLLGAQV

-340 VVGLGVALEVKTYA
+340 VVGLGVALDMKTYA
-354 DLQQAISVLSTTIS
+354 DLQLAIHALSAAFPS
-368 SNANR
+368 GANR
-373 PSRPLSI
+373 SSHLQSI

>member
-1 MQKDMHQFFV
+1 MQTDMRQFLI

-30 AISSAALVALIVFL
+30 AISVAALVALIVFL

-51 TGGVPAGGAVLVM
+51 TSGVPAGGAVLVM
-64 LTSLA
+64 LASLA
-69 GLAAL
+69 GVAAL
-74 RRGYFRLAVLSS
+74 RRGYFRLAVLVP

-109 LPVVFV
+109 LPVMFI
-115 PVMLTGLLIETRPLL
+115 PVILTGLLIETRPLL
-130 LIAAVSALITA
+130 LIAAASALITA
-141 AIFLVSPVIAPF
+141 AIFLVNPVIAPF
-153 TTAVQPPGEL
+153 TTMVQPPGDL

-186 PVLRQSLMAAL
+186 PVLRQSLIAAL
-197 VRERELEQLRDSLE
+197 ARERELEQLRDSLE
-211 ATVNERTAGLREAL
+211 ATVSERTAGLQEAL

-284 LHAVERERAQHVIF
+284 LRAVERERAQQVIF

-313 ILQAAEAVRLLGAQV
+313 ILQAADAVRLLGAQV

-340 VVGLGVALEVKTYA
+340 VVGLGVALDMKTYA
-354 DLQQAISVLSTTIS
+354 DLQQAIHALSAAFPASV
-368 SNANR
+368 NR
-373 PSRPLSI
+373 LSRPQ

>member
-51 TGGVPAGGAVLVM
+51 TGGVPAGGAALVM

>member
-115 PVMLTGLLIETRPLL
+115 PVVLTGLLIETRPLL

>member
-1 MQKDMHQFFV
+1 MQTDMRQFLI

-30 AISSAALVALIVFL
+30 AISIAALVAFIVFL

-64 LTSLA
+64 LTSLT
-69 GLAAL
+69 GVAAL
-74 RRGYFRLAVLSS
+74 RRGYFRLAVLVP
-86 SAGLIVAVFFVTVIY
+86 SAGLITAVFFVTVIY

-109 LPVVFV
+109 LPVMFI
-115 PVMLTGLLIETRPLL
+115 PVILTGLLIETRPLL
-130 LIAAVSALITA
+130 LIAAASALIAA
-141 AIFLVSPVIAPF
+141 AIFLVNPVITPF
-153 TTAVQPPGEL
+153 TTMVQPPGDL

-197 VRERELEQLRDSLE
+197 ARERELEQLRDSLE
-211 ATVNERTAGLREAL
+211 ATVNERTAGLQEAL
-225 RTVEQR
+225 RMVEQR

-236 QALADLQASQATIRE
+236 QALTDLRASQATIRE

-284 LHAVERERAQHVIF
+284 LHAVERERAQQVIF

-313 ILQAAEAVRLLGAQV
+313 ILQAADAVRLLGAQV

-340 VVGLGVALEVKTYA
+340 VVGLGVALDMKTYA
-354 DLQQAISVLSTTIS
+354 DLQQAIHALSAAFPASV
-368 SNANR
+368 NR
-373 PSRPLSI
+373 LSRPQ

>member
-1 MQKDMHQFFV
+1 MQTDMRQFLI

-20 QAPALQMILI
+20 QAPALQTILI
-30 AISSAALVALIVFL
+30 AISVAALVALIVFL

-51 TGGVPAGGAVLVM
+51 TSGVPAGGAVLVM

-69 GLAAL
+69 GVAAL
-74 RRGYFRLAVLSS
+74 RRGYFRLAVLVP
-86 SAGLIVAVFFVTVIY
+86 SAGLIMAVFFVTVIY

-109 LPVVFV
+109 FLVTFIPVI
-115 PVMLTGLLIETRPLL
+115 LTGLLIETRPLL
-130 LIAAVSALITA
+130 LIAAASALITA
-141 AIFLVSPVIAPF
+141 VIFLVNPVIAPF
-153 TTAVQPPGEL
+153 TTMVQPPGDL

-173 VLFVVTTIIALFG
+173 VLFVVTTIIAVFG
-186 PVLRQSLMAAL
+186 PVLRQSLTAAL
-197 VRERELEQLRDSLE
+197 ARERELEQLRHSLE
-211 ATVNERTAGLREAL
+211 ATVNERTAGLQEAL

-284 LHAVERERAQHVIF
+284 LRAVERERAQQVIF

-313 ILQAAEAVRLLGAQV
+313 ILQAADAVRLLGAQV

-340 VVGLGVALEVKTYA
+340 VVGLGVALDMKTYA
-354 DLQQAISVLSTTIS
+354 DLQLAIHALSAAFPS
-368 SNANR
+368 GANR
-373 PSRPLSI
+373 SSRSQSI

>member
-1 MQKDMHQFFV
+1 MQTDMRQFLI

-30 AISSAALVALIVFL
+30 AISVAALVAFIVFL

-64 LTSLA
+64 LTSLTGVA
-69 GLAAL
+69 VLH
-74 RRGYFRLAVLSS
+74 RGYFRLAVLVLST
-86 SAGLIVAVFFVTVIY
+86 GLTVAVFFVTVIY

-109 LPVVFV
+109 LPVMFI
-115 PVMLTGLLIETRPLL
+115 PVILTGLLIETRPLL
-130 LIAAVSALITA
+130 LIAAASALIAA
-141 AIFLVSPVIAPF
+141 AIFLVHPVIAPF
-153 TTAVQPPGEL
+153 TTMVQPPGDL

-186 PVLRQSLMAAL
+186 PVLRQSLTAAL
-197 VRERELEQLRDSLE
+197 ARERELEQVRDSLE
-211 ATVNERTAGLREAL
+211 ATVNERTAGLQEAL

-236 QALADLQASQATIRE
+236 QALADLRASQATIRA

-257 PVLPGVLIAPL
+257 PVLPGVLVAPL

-275 RATVFVANV
+275 RAAVFVANV
-284 LHAVERERAQHVIF
+284 LRAVERERAQQVIF

-313 ILQAAEAVRLLGAQV
+313 ILQAADAVRLLGAQV

-340 VVGLGVALEVKTYA
+340 VVGLGVALDMKTFA
-354 DLQQAISVLSTTIS
+354 DLQQAIHALSAAFPG
-368 SNANR
+368 ANR
-373 PSRPLSI
+373 LSRPQ